1 MGWFSM
7 GLAAH
12 AKTAQAIVFVF
23 LAAHQGL
30 VAGEPVSDWLPRCA
44 PECRD
49 GRDLTG
55 TLPTTIGTYGLT
67 RLDVYINSPIHG
79 TLPTELGDLTGLT
92 RIWFHNNVLT
102 GSLPTELCR
111 LSNLEAALEISE
123 NSLTGSMPTCLGRLS
138 KIEVLSLYA
147 NELRFFIPTEIG
159 RMAGLDRLWLHR
171 NSLNGTIPTQIGQM
185 PSLRWLHLSDNSL
198 IGPIPSEVGASG
210 TASLQYLDLDGNAL
224 NGSVPTQIG
233 RLTELRR
240 LHLFGNALTGS
251 IPTQI
256 GACTQVAD
264 MALDSNS
271 LTGHIPSEV
280 ARMAALEQLYL
291 FSNSLSGSLPAA
303 HLGGLTSLAQ
313 LRIYNNALGGPI
325 PAELGLL
332 STSLLQILA
341 YGNALTGT
349 LPSELAKLTRL
360 QTLNLADNR
369 LFRDLD
375 QGLDQ
380 LYLDREPWKLLPDS
394 LISLDLSGN
403 SLSGTVPEDIDEGLP
418 KSLTFLSL
426 ANASL
431 VGTLPDALER
441 SGALVVLDL
450 SRNAWSGTLPAFVA
464 RTTIEVET
472 LEYCAAGKQPPN
484 KLPALFCEDCPVG
497 SFKAEEGQ
505 ADCTT
510 CEDALG
516 DALRTTQ
523 DPGATSS
530 DACVC
535 PPGTTFAPF
544 VINGK
549 VQCACPAGEGFD
561 EFGRDCVPCPVGQY
575 KDAAGNT
582 LCRQC
587 ADLGAADL
595 TTAEAGASSVDDC
608 ICPAGLFRADGKE
621 GGDVSCKACDAVS
634 MDCSAGGASLES
646 LVLRPGFFRASS
658 NTTDVRRC
666 PIPEACVGGDG
677 TTPAPGN
684 ALAAANGTEA
694 AVVNYCAPHHM
705 GPYCALCEEGFYLDA
720 DRRCAACRANSVVLA
735 VAMVVAVAAV
745 VAGVAWLGRRYP
757 ATAVTAKVIG
767 RSLLAFVQAVLLV
780 DRAYGAVL
788 PDAFS
793 SFLEPF
799 RMLSFDGLLSA
810 GLSCY
815 GFGGYHATLYA
826 ISLAPLGVF
835 ALSLAY
841 HAWRLPRALKA
852 GALCKLLLDACLPA
866 LLAAYVLL
874 PSATTVIFSAW
885 SFESI
890 DTKAANQIHVLRAD
904 VSVVY
909 DSPAHQGHL
918 VPAGVAGAAYAAVPA
933 LIFAVLR
940 RPDSPLR
947 FLADGYAERVP
958 WWEALESTRQLL
970 LAGVTVVL
978 GLSFRSQ
985 LDAADATPAQVTA
998 YTSAAQIVFAIAVQ
1012 VCFGYLAANVRPLE
1026 SDVHHLVH
1034 TASHLALPLVQTF
1047 ALANHLAALGGEG
1060 LLSEPLGAM
1069 MVAAVIA
1076 ALALAP
1082 PALAVSAFRERAKTV
1097 LRDATTGARVRAVP
1111 PSDDYTFHAFLSHV
1125 WATGQDQVAV
1135 LKEALTD
1142 AQPGLRVFRDLD
1154 DLSDTGALED
1164 LVRQTQ
1170 VMVFFLSR
1178 GFFDSANCR
1187 REVLAAFRLDKPLV
1201 VVVETA
1207 EAHGGGS
1214 TAAAELRAECERC
1227 GDAEV
1232 AALAPRLFGDARAI
1246 VPWYREPAYGRASV
1260 LQVCEQ
1266 LWRHGALEP
1275 APPPTARGDAMSS
1288 LKLGL
1293 PPPWS
1298 LEPLMAASLAE
1309 AGLVAALQEHSLL
1322 SLTRTGL
1329 GRGTRAAKGPSEATG
1344 SAGGSSPSSSGDG
1357 SPGALQAYY
1366 LPEPAV
1372 DFAPVRLGWLLAARA
1387 APHTEASMPFE
1398 DQVRRVPA
1406 AAAVLLLG
1414 PDTFGH
1420 GGVATT
1426 AASLNAF
1433 EIHLAGLAGDADA
1446 LGEGPRLLLLPKGEA
1461 WGQRA
1466 PPGKVLPLGTLCEA
1480 IGVDLSR
1487 LQQLPDMGANR
1498 GGPLAAARD
1507 AIKAGNAVVVAWP
1520 KHPLLVRRVL
1530 AAVHSGLPLVTAILE
1545 GVPEAVS
1552 FRHVL
1557 HSAPVALRE
1566 DAAASRALFGR
1577 IALPFRP
1584 GGAHEPVSLAAL
1596 GGACRAA
1603 LLGAPWHQ
1611 QAQGRLFRRGRL
1623 PRALPN
1629 SPSSASGGRALAV
1642 AEVVP
1647 KQNPG

>member
-1 MGWFSM
+1 MASLKELQLYGNSITGRIPTEIAALA
-7 GLAAH
+7 GLE
-12 AKTAQAIVFVF
+12 TLF
-23 LAAHQGL
+23 LHENFLFGPIPTEI
-30 VAGEPVSDWLPRCA
+30 AGMTSTTWLQLQ
-44 PECRD
+44 D
-49 GRDLTG
+49 NFLTG
-55 TLPTTIGTYGLT
+55 FITTTIG
-67 RLDVYINSPIHG
+67 
-79 TLPTELGDLTGLT
+79 EMA
-92 RIWFHNNVLT
+92 
-102 GSLPTELCR
+102 SLSYLY
-111 LSNLEAALEISE
+111 LNDNLFK
-123 NSLTGSMPTCLGRLS
+123 GP
-138 KIEVLSLYA
+138 
-147 NELRFFIPTEIG
+147 IPTEIG

-705 GPYCALCEEGFYLDA
+705 GPYCALCEDGFYLDV
-720 DRRCAACRANSVVLA
+720 DQRCAACSGVSVLPTVGL
-735 VAMVVAVAAV
+735 VAAV
-745 VAGVAWLGRRYP
+745 VAIAAGVAVFGRRYP
-757 ATAVTAKVIG
+757 ATAVTAKVVG
-767 RSLLAFVQAVLLV
+767 RSLLGFVQAVLLI

-793 SFLEPF
+793 DFLKPF
-799 RMLSFDGLLSA
+799 RALAFDRFLSV

-815 GFGGYHATLYA
+815 GYGGYHATLYT
-826 ISLAPLGVF
+826 ISLAPVGVL
-835 ALSLAY
+835 ALSFAFQALRLLGGAKLAPG
-841 HAWRLPRALKA
+841 RRALMN
-852 GALCKLLLDACLPA
+852 ACLPA

-874 PSATTVIFSAW
+874 PAATTVIFSAW
-885 SFESI
+885 SFEPI
-890 DTKAANQIHVLRAD
+890 DSEAVEPTYVLRAD
-904 VSVVY
+904 VSVDY
-909 DSPAHQGHL
+909 YGSAHQRHL
-918 VPAGVAGAAYAAVPA
+918 VFAGTAGAAYAVAVPA
-933 LIFAVLR
+933 LVFAVLR
-940 RPDSPLR
+940 RPGSPLS
-947 FLADGYAERVP
+947 FLADGYAGWVR
-958 WWEALESTRQLL
+958 WWEALEAVRQLM
-970 LAGVTVVL
+970 LAGIAVVL
-978 GLSFRSQ
+978 GLWFRSA
-985 LDAADATPAQVTA
+985 LEARGATVAQATA
-998 YTSAAQIVFAIAVQ
+998 YASAAQIVFAIAVQ
-1012 VCFGYLAANVRPLE
+1012 VCFGYLASNVRPLE

-1034 TASHLALPLVQTF
+1034 TACHLALPLVQTF
-1047 ALANHLAALGGEG
+1047 GLANHLASVLGED
-1060 LLSEPLGAM
+1060 LLAGPLGAM
-1069 MVAAVIA
+1069 MIAAMAA

-1082 PALAVSAFRERAKTV
+1082 PALAFSAFRERAKTV
-1097 LRDATTGARVRAVP
+1097 LRDTATGRRVRAAP
-1111 PSDDYTFHAFLSHV
+1111 LAEPFKFHAFLSHV
-1125 WATGQDQVAV
+1125 WATGQDQVAS
-1135 LKEALTD
+1135 LK
-1142 AQPGLRVFRDLD
+1142 AQLLAAEPGLQVFRDLD